1 MQKTAWCRAAVWL
14 LVATLV
20 MWGGAARAF
29 AQVGATIKGEI
40 VSVGIGGVQGNGGL
54 YRVGSWVPV
63 RVRLENRSGKPVVGR
78 LGVEQPDLDGDK
90 AVSVG
95 AKFILQPS
103 AEPRDFWLY
112 YWPRPDDDG
121 TAVHQVVVLDET
133 GQQVMGT
140 IGMPSIKSSG
150 VGIMPRDM
158 KNNRSSRW
166 VVVLGPKA
174 AGMETFIDAM
184 GGVEGV
190 RFSVLPNANDLPDN
204 VLGLDGVDAVIWE
217 ADWVKPSDVAP
228 EFQMKALLD
237 WVQAGGHLIIT
248 AGRQGEEF
256 LKAGRLRD
264 AMPMTFT
271 GTREVDLKELRAL
284 TWVGDEFKGK
294 EGKLT
299 QLTGTLRPG
308 PNGSP
313 GARAISGGGV
323 QGFAEHPLAVTG
335 PYGAGAV
342 TVLTVDAA
350 SPEMLQGLRDEGAMN
365 FWSQIAGWQP
375 GDAMTRAHVDEALKD
390 VPLGGPAKA
399 KINTDAQEVWLG
411 KWISTKID
419 VTEVTQVR
427 VLVAVLF
434 LAVYWLAAGPI
445 GYVVL
450 RAYGVV
456 HWSWWVFGG
465 AVIVASGLAAGVVT
479 LLHLTNYD
487 LRHKTVVL
495 GMVNSKQVAAVGF
508 YGIFAPASG
517 ALSVEQPNTGGMN
530 YLAPLCEPTEAPVQ
544 PFADPQTYYLSDEKP
559 WSPSPVFRNTLKK
572 MQGRWTGELP
582 GIEGKAELPG
592 LAVVRGSPLRGEL
605 VNHSGYELENVEIVV
620 YQPSPGGMGNSY
632 LYKLK
637 TGAKGEVWADGAK
650 LDLATMVAPEASR
663 GADTPDMLELQV
675 LQPLAHN
682 WITGSSVMRGMGGFG
697 PGDEEAKMVK
707 GRGDDLLHVLLDA
720 RPPEVLSDSS
730 RVEMVRGLTRNMDAT
745 KLLHATGC
753 LIIARAGDIS
763 NKRYVPS
770 PVPITVSGRKV
781 TGKGDVLFVWG
792 LPVASKTAEAPLGA
806 EGGAENDAG
815 NAGLRPGLR
824 GRLNGGRGRGGAGA
838 GGAVGPE

>member
-1 MQKTAWCRAAVWL
+1 MQKTAWCRAVWL
-14 LVATLV
+14 LMAALV
-20 MWGGAARAF
+20 MGAGAGRAF
-29 AQVGATIKGEI
+29 AQAGAAVKGEI

-103 AEPRDFWLY
+103 AEARDFWLY

-121 TAVHQVVVLDET
+121 TGVRQVVVLDES
-133 GQQVMGT
+133 GQQVVGT
-140 IGMPSIKSSG
+140 IGMPSIKSAG
-150 VGIMPRDM
+150 VGIVPRDM
-158 KNNRSSRW
+158 KTNRSSRW

-174 AGMETFIDAM
+174 AGMESFIDAM

-204 VLGLDGVDAVIWE
+204 VLGLDGVDAIIWE

-228 EFQMKALLD
+228 EFQMKAMLD
-237 WVQAGGHLIIT
+237 WVQAGGHLIVT
-248 AGRQGEEF
+248 AGKQGEEF

-271 GTREVDLKELRAL
+271 GTRDVDLKELRSL

-308 PNGSP
+308 PGGAP

-350 SPEMLQGLRDEGAMN
+350 SPEMLQGLHDEGAMR

-375 GDAMTRAHVDEALKD
+375 GDVMTKAHVEEALKD
-390 VPLGGPAKA
+390 ALPGAPNAKA
-399 KINTDAQEVWLG
+399 KINTEPSEAWLG
-411 KWISTKID
+411 KFISTKID

-434 LAVYWLAAGPI
+434 LAIYWLAAGPI

-465 AVIVASGLAAGVVT
+465 AVIVASGLAAGVVM

-495 GMVNSKQVAAVGF
+495 GMVNSKQVASVAF
-508 YGIFAPASG
+508 YGVFAPASG
-517 ALSVEQPNTGGMN
+517 SLPVEQPNTGGLN
-530 YLAPLCEPTEAPVQ
+530 YLAPLCEPTEQPVQ
-544 PFADPQTYYLSDEKP
+544 PFADPQTYDLSDEKP
-559 WSPSPVFRNTLKK
+559 WVASPVFRNTLKK

-592 LAVVRGSPLRGEL
+592 SAVSRTSPLRGEL

-620 YQPSPGGMGNSY
+620 YQPSPGGLGNSY

-637 TGAKGEVWADGAK
+637 TGAKGEVWAEGAK
-650 LDLATMVAPEASR
+650 LDLATMVVPEASR

-682 WITGSSVMRGMGGFG
+682 WVTGGPMMPRMGGFG
-697 PGDEEAKMVK
+697 AGDEDVKVVK

-720 RPPEVLSDSS
+720 RTPEILSDAS

-753 LIIARAGDIS
+753 LIIGRAGDIS

-770 PVPITVSGRKV
+770 PVPITVNGRKV
-781 TGKGDVLFVWG
+781 AGQGEVLFVWG
-792 LPVASKTAEAPLGA
+792 LSVASKTVEAPLGA
-806 EGGAENDAG
+806 EGGAGNDAG
-815 NAGLRPGLR
+815 RAGLRPGLR
-824 GRLNGGRGRGGAGA
+824 GRSGGRGGAGGGAA
-838 GGAVGPE
+838 GGTVGPE